1 MKEILPGL
9 YQITLTLAGF
19 SPDSIN
25 VYLVRSQDGYM
36 LVDTGWDTPEA
47 VKSMDGQ
54 LAEAGIDFKQIKR
67 VFITHG
73 HVDHLGMAWRFKTSH
88 NAEIYL
94 HQNEIELI
102 KIRFKD
108 RDNFIPMTDAF
119 LLTHGVPDSELVP
132 PDFQIPAVPKL
143 IEPDVLL
150 KGGEVIPC
158 GQYSFRVINTPGHTP
173 GHISF
178 YEPQSKFLISGD
190 VLLPT
195 IATNAAFHVQH
206 VANPLK
212 QYLNTLTTLRQLE
225 IDLVLPAHQYV
236 YSNPKPR
243 IDELIEKQRRRRE
256 DVLKIFQDGQTHTAY
271 DISRILSWS
280 PKTLTTRWPN
290 LSSWDKRFAVLLT
303 IAHLEELSGEG
314 AVSRFSLDGKIYYR

>member
-9 YQITLTLAGF
+9 YQMTLTLAGF

-36 LVDTGWDTPEA
+36 LVDTGWDTPQA
-47 VKSMDGQ
+47 VKSMEDQ
-54 LAEAGIDFKQIKR
+54 LAGARIDFKDIKR
-67 VFITHG
+67 VFMTHG

-88 NAEIYL
+88 NAVTYL
-94 HQNEIELI
+94 HQNEIELV

-119 LLTHGVPDSELVP
+119 LLTHGVPAAELTP

-158 GQYSFRVINTPGHTP
+158 GEYTFRVINTPGHTP
-173 GHISF
+173 GHVSL
-178 YEPQSKFLISGD
+178 YEPQNKILISGD

-206 VANPLK
+206 VGNPLK
-212 QYLNTLTTLRQLE
+212 QYMTTLTTLRQLD
-225 IDLVLPAHQYV
+225 INLVLPAHEYV
-236 YSNPKPR
+236 FSNPRPR
-243 IDELIEKQRRRRE
+243 IDELIEKQQRRGA
-256 DVLKIFQDGQTHTAY
+256 DILKLFKDGQPHNAY
-271 DISRILSWS
+271 DISRTLSWS
-280 PKTLTTRWPN
+280 PKTRTTRWPG
-290 LSSWDKRFAVLLT
+290 LSSWDKRFALLLT
-303 IAHLEELSGEG
+303 VAHLEELAGEG
-314 AVSRFSLDGKIYYR
+314 KVSRF